1 METYDP
7 HGHLSQAVLLLVGFL
22 IQYGNDSFTESAAEV
37 VGDAAMGLFVFSFLS
52 AVLDFEN
59 DLKISD

>member
-7 HGHLSQAVLLLVGFL
+7 HAHLSQAVLPLVEFL
-22 IQYGNDSFTESAAEV
+22 IQYGDDSFTESAAEV
-37 VGDAAMGLFVFSFLS
+37 VGDAATGLFVFSFLS